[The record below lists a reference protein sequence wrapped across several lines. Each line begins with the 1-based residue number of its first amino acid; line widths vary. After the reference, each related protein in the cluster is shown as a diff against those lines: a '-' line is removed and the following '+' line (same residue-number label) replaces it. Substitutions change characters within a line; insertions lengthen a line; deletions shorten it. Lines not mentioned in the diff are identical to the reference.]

1 MIQSI
6 DLYNLRNGEFLQLM
20 TDILAIVLK
29 NNPDD
34 LKVSKQ
40 YNALL
45 ALTNQT
51 ESLFKISQ
59 GSAITQLLLD
69 LDARR
74 DNAIIGI
81 GYLING
87 FSYSNDSIVA
97 GHAKIL
103 ADHLS
108 LFGSSIARDNFI
120 SETASIRNVV
130 NDYNNKA
137 ELQAPL
143 TALNLDSW
151 KTELET
157 SNDLFSK
164 AYMDRSEEMASASAD
179 TLKAKRNETNAAY
192 YSLRD
197 TINAYFTLSEG
208 AEPYASITNLVNAY
222 IDQYN
227 TLLYGRIGKTPIV
240 VQPTTKL

>member
-1 MIQSI
+1 
-6 DLYNLRNGEFLQLM
+6 M
-20 TDILAIVLK
+20 TDLLAVALK
-29 NNPDD
+29 NDPDN
-34 LKVSKQ
+34 LKIRKQ
-40 YNALL
+40 YDALL

-74 DNAIIGI
+74 DNAITGL

-87 FSYSNDSIVA
+87 FGYSSDPVVA
-97 GHAKIL
+97 GNAKIL
-103 ADHLS
+103 ADHLA
-108 LFGSSIARDNFI
+108 LFGSGIARDNFL
-120 SETASIRNVV
+120 SETATLRNIV
-130 NDYNNKA
+130 NDYTNKP

-151 KTELET
+151 KMELET
-157 SNDLFSK
+157 SNNAFSK
-164 AYMDRSEEMASASAD
+164 AYMDRSEEMAGASAD

-192 YSLRD
+192 YGFRD

-208 AEPYASITNLVNAY
+208 AEPYASVINLINVY

-227 TLLYGRIGKTPIV
+227 TLLSNRVGKTPV
-240 VQPTTKL
+240 VPTPPVTGGDV